1 MFLKKFKKK
10 CSVRGCKNTHN
21 VYVISKRRE
30 MGNTIAMCT
39 DCLKETIRDIESYAE
54 PIVVKKEAKPLFPHP
69 ELDVTLSS
77 VADEEPEPVEVI
89 EEASEDVPI
98 SVAEDTV
105 TETRE
110 LDKLTDAELR
120 ELGMHRDEKGEQGE
134 SYLPNITKTTTKP
147 KTTSNNKKKT
157 NKKK

>member
-1 MFLKKFKKK
+1 
-10 CSVRGCKNTHN
+10 
-21 VYVISKRRE
+21 

-39 DCLKETIRDIESYAE
+39 DCLRETLRDIESYAE
-54 PIVVKKEAKPLFPHP
+54 PIVAKKEVKPLFPHP
-69 ELDVTLSS
+69 ELDVTLYS

-105 TETRE
+105 TVTE
-110 LDKLTDAELR
+110 
-120 ELGMHRDEKGEQGE
+120 
-134 SYLPNITKTTTKP
+134 PKP
-147 KTTSNNKKKT
+147 TPTPTAPKQTTSNNKKKA

>member
-1 MFLKKFKKK
+1 
-10 CSVRGCKNTHN
+10 
-21 VYVISKRRE
+21 

-39 DCLKETIRDIESYAE
+39 DCLKETLRDIESYAE
-54 PIVVKKEAKPLFPHP
+54 PTVVKKEVEPLFPHP

-77 VADEEPEPVEVI
+77 VADTDPEPGEVI

-105 TETRE
+105 TVTRE
-110 LDKLTDAELR
+110 LDKLTDAELHN
-120 ELGMHRDEKGEQGE
+120 LGMHRDEKGEQGE
-134 SYLPNITKTTTKP
+134 IGLPNITKTTTKP
-147 KTTSNNKKKT
+147 KTTSNSKKKT

>member
-39 DCLKETIRDIESYAE
+39 DCLKETLRDIESYAE
-54 PIVVKKEAKPLFPHP
+54 PTVVKKDVEPLFPHP

-77 VADEEPEPVEVI
+77 VADTEPEPVEVI

-105 TETRE
+105 TV
-110 LDKLTDAELR
+110 AEP
-120 ELGMHRDEKGEQGE
+120 KPIPTPIQ
-134 SYLPNITKTTTKP
+134 KP

>member
-1 MFLKKFKKK
+1 
-10 CSVRGCKNTHN
+10 
-21 VYVISKRRE
+21 

-39 DCLKETIRDIESYAE
+39 DCLKETLRDIESYAE
-54 PIVVKKEAKPLFPHP
+54 PTVVKKEVEPLFPHP

-77 VADEEPEPVEVI
+77 VADTEPEPVEVI
-89 EEASEDVPI
+89 EEATEDVPI

-105 TETRE
+105 TVARE

-120 ELGMHRDEKGEQGE
+120 NLGMHRDDKGEQGE
-134 SYLPNITKTTTKP
+134 IGLPNITKTTTKP

>member
-1 MFLKKFKKK
+1 
-10 CSVRGCKNTHN
+10 
-21 VYVISKRRE
+21 

-39 DCLKETIRDIESYAE
+39 DCLKETLKDLESYAE
-54 PIVVKKEAKPLFPHP
+54 PIVVKKEVEPLFPHP

-105 TETRE
+105 TVTEP
-110 LDKLTDAELR
+110 K
-120 ELGMHRDEKGEQGE
+120 
-134 SYLPNITKTTTKP
+134 PTTPIQKP
-147 KTTSNNKKKT
+147 KATSNNKKKT

>member
-1 MFLKKFKKK
+1 
-10 CSVRGCKNTHN
+10 
-21 VYVISKRRE
+21 

-39 DCLKETIRDIESYAE
+39 DCLKETLRDVESYAE
-54 PIVVKKEAKPLFPHP
+54 PTVVKKEVEPLFPHP

-105 TETRE
+105 TVTE
-110 LDKLTDAELR
+110 
-120 ELGMHRDEKGEQGE
+120 
-134 SYLPNITKTTTKP
+134 PKP
-147 KTTSNNKKKT
+147 TPTAPKVAVTSNNKKKT